1 MSHDNLQEDKDN
13 KNHVMTGEFVLF
25 YMFKLKMILLF
36 TLYRKVIRS
45 FCFAST

>member
-25 YMFKLKMILLF
+25 YNYVQAKNDLTFYSIQKG
-36 TLYRKVIRS
+36 Y
-45 FCFAST
+45 